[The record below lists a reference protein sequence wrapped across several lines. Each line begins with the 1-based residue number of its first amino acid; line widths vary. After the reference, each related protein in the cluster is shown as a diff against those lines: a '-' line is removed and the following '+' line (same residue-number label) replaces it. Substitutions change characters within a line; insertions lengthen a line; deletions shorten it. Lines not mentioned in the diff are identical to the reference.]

1 MGAVGGAVG
10 VVGGAV
16 GGAIETVS
24 NLNIERQVQELPPL
38 PQLPQLPQLPTL
50 PNPFSPRIE
59 IRRITD
65 DNTDN
70 EIEDYEDVE
79 TTESSV
85 RTFCGQS
92 ESNLTLDLALESVQ
106 SLSIFSEIYLTANI
120 TEEDDQ
126 AASTVL
132 APGDD
137 AFKKAGAE
145 QIETWTT
152 DEEEARQV
160 QNRSYITD
168 HNQELRINILVYQSL
183 HSD

>member
-70 EIEDYEDVE
+70 EIEDIEDVE
-79 TTESSV
+79 TTGSSV

-92 ESNLTLDLALESVQ
+92 ESNLTLDLALESVP

-120 TEEDDQ
+120 TEEDEQ

-152 DEEEARQV
+152 DEDEARQV
-160 QNRSYITD
+160 QNRSYIID
-168 HNQELRINILVYQSL
+168 HN
-183 HSD
+183 